1 MAIEVG
7 VGPLDEELER
17 WEKENQIGEL
27 PKVYTSAGIEIKP
40 LYTPKDIEGLDYMRD
55 LGLPG
60 EYPFTRGIYPAMY
73 RRKLWTMRQYSG
85 FGTPRYTNQ
94 LWKWLLEEG
103 QTGLSCAFDLPT
115 QMGYDSDNEE
125 FQDEVGTVGVAV
137 DSLLDFEILF
147 DGLPLDRLSTS
158 FTINAITPII
168 TAMYVAVAEKQG
180 VPMDKV
186 AGTVQN
192 DILKEYIGRG
202 AWIFPLE
209 HSMRLIGDMFEF
221 CSKYMPRFNPVSVCG
236 YHIRESGAN
245 AVQEVGLCFLN
256 ACAYI
261 ENALARGL
269 DIDSFVHRV
278 TFNMASYMD
287 LFEEVAKFRAA
298 RRIWASLIR
307 HRYGAKKPSSW
318 MWRWFAGTPGGTFT
332 YRQPD
337 NNIIRGTIEALATV
351 LGGVQALTVNTKDE
365 AYAIP
370 TPEAQEIALRTQQII
385 AYESGVANTV
395 DPLAGSY
402 FVESLTN
409 RMQEEIEKFM
419 QHIWDRGGIIKSI
432 EDGYVQR
439 IVLEESYK
447 RYKRIYE
454 TREQLVV
461 GENIFVK
468 EDEQPPMKLMRRDER
483 VIEEQLESLRKVKSM
498 RSQAAVDRA
507 LKELRRVAE
516 SGENIMP
523 ATLEAVKA
531 YCTVGEMTAVLRE
544 VFGEFREP
552 MNIF

>member
-7 VGPLDEELER
+7 TGPLDEELER

-27 PKVYTSAGIEIKP
+27 PKVYTSSGIEIKP
-40 LYTPKDIEGLDYMRD
+40 LYTPKDTEGLDYMRD
-55 LGLPG
+55 IGLPG

-73 RRKLWTMRQYSG
+73 RKKLWTMRQYSG

-125 FQDEVGTVGVAV
+125 FQDEVGTVGVAI
-137 DSLLDFEILF
+137 DSLMDFEILF
-147 DGLPLDRLSTS
+147 DGLPLDKLSTS

-180 VPMDKV
+180 VPMEKV

-261 ENALARGL
+261 ENALERGL

-298 RRIWASLIR
+298 RRLWAKLM
-307 HRYGAKKPSSW
+307 RYRYNAKKPSSW

-332 YRQPD
+332 YHQPD

-409 RMQEEIEKFM
+409 QMQEEIEKFM
-419 QHIWDRGGIIKSI
+419 QHIWDRGGIIKSL

-454 TREQLVV
+454 TKEQLVV

-468 EDEQPPMKLMRRDER
+468 EQEQPPMKLMKRDEG
-483 VIEEQLESLRKVKSM
+483 VIEEQLESLRRVRAM
-498 RSQAAVDRA
+498 RSQSTVDRA
-507 LKELRRVAE
+507 LKELRRVAQ
-516 SGENIMP
+516 SRENIMP

-531 YCTVGEMTAVLRE
+531 YCTVGEMTAVLRD
-544 VFGEFREP
+544 VFGEFKEP

>member
-7 VGPLDEELER
+7 VGPLDGELER

-27 PKVYTSAGIEIKP
+27 PRVYTSAGIEIKP

>member
-27 PKVYTSAGIEIKP
+27 PKVYTSSGIEIKP
-40 LYTPKDIEGLDYMRD
+40 LYTPKDVEGMDYMRD
-55 LGLPG
+55 MGLPG
-60 EYPFTRGIYPAMY
+60 EYPFTRGIYPTMY
-73 RRKLWTMRQYSG
+73 RKKLWTMRQYSG

-115 QMGYDSDNEE
+115 QMGYDSDHEE
-125 FQDEVGTVGVAV
+125 FQDEVGTVGVAI

-180 VPMDKV
+180 VPMERV

-261 ENALARGL
+261 ENALSRGL

-298 RRIWASLIR
+298 RRIWAKLIR
-307 HRYGAKKPSSW
+307 YRYGAKKPTSW

-332 YRQPD
+332 YHQPD

-447 RYKRIYE
+447 RYKAIYE
-454 TREQLVV
+454 TKEQLVV

-468 EDEQPPMKLMRRDER
+468 ENEQPPMKLMKRDER
-483 VIEEQLESLRKVKSM
+483 VIEEQLESLRKVKEM

-507 LKELRRVAE
+507 LRELRRAAE

-531 YCTVGEMTAVLRE
+531 YCTVGEMTAVLRD